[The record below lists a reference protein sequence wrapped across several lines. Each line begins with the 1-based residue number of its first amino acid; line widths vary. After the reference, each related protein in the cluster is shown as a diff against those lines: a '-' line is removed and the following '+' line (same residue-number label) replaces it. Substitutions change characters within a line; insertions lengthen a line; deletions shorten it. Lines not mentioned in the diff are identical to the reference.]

1 MSINEEYMNIYA
13 IVFLIALLLI
23 GGHNWLLS
31 SDKPNPFK
39 RSVTDL
45 SLKEKIGFWVTLFM
59 GTVLLMLY
67 FTASSPPFLL
77 EKLTAILVSAL
88 TSFFIIFTLNG
99 FLATMREGKLLP
111 KFFIDQNFLLT
122 AYLITLTALIFL
134 DWVKEV
140 ETYIQKPFLD
150 FVILYT
156 VLIVIISI
164 FLGIPKKNGDE
175 KRWPDNWRFKMVIL
189 LDPFIVGLLMFILVK
204 LTLDIILL
212 IQ

>member
-1 MSINEEYMNIYA
+1 MNEEYMDIYA

-23 GGHNWLLS
+23 RGHNWLLS

-45 SLKEKIGFWVTLFM
+45 SLKEKIGFWVALFM

-67 FTASSPPFLL
+67 FTA
-77 EKLTAILVSAL
+77 ILVSAL
-88 TSFFIIFTLNG
+88 ISFFIIFTLNG

-111 KFFIDQNFLLT
+111 KFLIDQNFLLT

-150 FVILYT
+150 FVILYA
-156 VLIVIISI
+156 VLIVIIGI
-164 FLGIPKKNGDE
+164 FLGIPRKNGDE
-175 KRWPDNWRFKMVIL
+175 KRWPDNWRFKAVIL
-189 LDPFIVGLLMFILVK
+189 LYPFIVGLLMFILVK